1 MWGSATSDAARPRG
15 RFIHPE
21 AARWMRPD
29 AERWIRPDIARFLA
43 PGSRPADV
51 VPALNYKYNPN
62 QPRVPA
68 GNPDGGQWTYGGG
81 GRSSSS
87 LDDRRGRDD
96 PRVLSDADPEVV
108 KPGQQYAQV
117 RGRRGGGTI
126 LINGQQFDLTLGQQA
141 RLTAEQSRAEAAI
154 ARVHEVDPSWSPP
167 KSAYQSPEGL
177 IRAYEADSVAAQ
189 ARLTE
194 LAAKGAIPGPYRG
207 ESLPARGPGRKFTAA
222 ERMENNRIGRTT
234 RCHTCGTLD
243 PGTASGN
250 FYFDHQFPTAIN
262 PPGRAQRLFP
272 HCQSCSARQGPFVR
286 DLKGKR

>member
-1 MWGSATSDAARPRG
+1 MWGFATSDSARPRQ

-43 PGSRPADV
+43 AGSRPADV

-68 GNPDGGQWTYGGG
+68 GNPDGGQWTHGGG
-81 GRSSSS
+81 GGNSSS
-87 LDDRRGRDD
+87 LDDRTGHDD

-108 KPGQQYAQV
+108 KPGQQYTQV
-117 RGRRGGGTI
+117 RGRRGGGII

-141 RLTAEQSRAEAAI
+141 RLILEQSRAQAAI
-154 ARVHEVDPSWSPP
+154 ARVREVNPSWSPP

-207 ESLPARGPGRKFTAA
+207 ESLPARGAGHNFTAA
-222 ERMENNRIGRTT
+222 ERSEINRIGRETG
-234 RCHTCGTLD
+234 CHTCGTLD
-243 PGTASGN
+243 PGSKSGN
-250 FYFDHQFPTAIN
+250 FYIDHQFPNAIN
-262 PPGRAQRLFP
+262 QAGRAQRLFP
-272 HCQSCSARQGPFVR
+272 QCRSCSLRQGPFVR
-286 DLKGKR
+286 DLKRSR